1 MTLALPLSLALAAAG
16 PVAAKPI
23 VLVNHVGYE
32 VTGPKRAVVQGQKG
46 DTVRSCAVVE
56 AGSGAHVAAA
66 TAEPAGAVA
75 RWRDWLYWTVDFSSL
90 SREGTFRVV
99 CGTSRGEA
107 ASWPFAV
114 EPHVLERHTLSDV
127 LYYVKGQRSSG
138 LIDEAD
144 RRLRL
149 EGRSDRTVD
158 AHGGW
163 YDATGDYGK
172 HLSHLSYST
181 YFNPQQIPLTA
192 WALLRAYDLMQRRS
206 EPLFRQYLRRLL
218 DEAAWGAD
226 YLVRVK
232 APGGSFYR
240 SVSAPGPA
248 KRPDDRRIAREARAM
263 AVKTTRE
270 QESFVGAAAPPAVDD
285 WAYLSGFRAG
295 GGVAIAALA
304 QAALWQAPGE
314 RRGDYLQAA
323 EEAWAFLAANNER
336 LTNDGREN
344 IVDDYCALLGAT
356 ELFRATRKPEYK
368 AAADA
373 RAAALMARLAPRPQA
388 YWRADDKDR
397 PFFHAVDAGLPVAA
411 LVAYLEIADEPQ
423 RARVL
428 DAVRASLEWELAV
441 SSEVPNPFGY
451 ARQLVQTKAGVR
463 DTRFFFPHDTETAPW
478 WQGEDAR
485 IASLAYAA
493 RAALPYF
500 ESDAAFAGRLRR
512 YAQDQL
518 DWILGRNPFDASLL
532 QGSGRNNPP
541 YRFFDSLEYT
551 NAPGGIVNGITAG
564 FADAQ
569 GIDFNLPY
577 SVTGADH
584 DWRWGEQW
592 LPHATW
598 YLLAL
603 AAGAPPPPPSDGR
616 VIIGY
621 VFAKDQLIDPTTIAA
636 DKLTHINYA
645 FANIRDGRV
654 VEGFARDAENYKVL
668 TGLRAR
674 NPKLRILVS
683 VGGWTWSGGF
693 SDAVLTAESR
703 REFVQSAVDFVRRHD
718 LDGFDVDWEYPGLPG
733 YANVNRPAD
742 KKNFT
747 LVMAELRAALDK
759 EGAARG
765 RKYLLTFAAGASSDF
780 LAHTEMDAV
789 APFVDYVNLMT
800 YDFRE
805 AEGDP
810 VAGHHSNLYAHP
822 GDPDRM
828 SADRAVREFLVAGVP
843 AAKLVL
849 GVPFYGRAWGEVNP
863 EHDGLYQPGGPIKE
877 RIETHYGD
885 LATLTSQPGWVR
897 RWDALAQAPFLWN
910 PERRIWIGYDDPE
923 SLRVKSRY
931 IREHGLAGAMF
942 WEYTADPTGALLGTL
957 FDGLRG
963 GAAAPR

>member
-1 MTLALPLSLALAAAG
+1 
-16 PVAAKPI
+16 
-23 VLVNHVGYE
+23 
-32 VTGPKRAVVQGQKG
+32 
-46 DTVRSCAVVE
+46 
-56 AGSGAHVAAA
+56 
-66 TAEPAGAVA
+66 
-75 RWRDWLYWTVDFSSL
+75 
-90 SREGTFRVV
+90 
-99 CGTSRGEA
+99 
-107 ASWPFAV
+107 
-114 EPHVLERHTLSDV
+114 
-127 LYYVKGQRSSG
+127 
-138 LIDEAD
+138 
-144 RRLRL
+144 
-149 EGRSDRTVD
+149 
-158 AHGGW
+158 
-163 YDATGDYGK
+163 
-172 HLSHLSYST
+172 
-181 YFNPQQIPLTA
+181 
-192 WALLRAYDLMQRRS
+192 
-206 EPLFRQYLRRLL
+206 
-218 DEAAWGAD
+218 
-226 YLVRVK
+226 
-232 APGGSFYR
+232 
-240 SVSAPGPA
+240 
-248 KRPDDRRIAREARAM
+248 
-263 AVKTTRE
+263 
-270 QESFVGAAAPPAVDD
+270 
-285 WAYLSGFRAG
+285 
-295 GGVAIAALA
+295 
-304 QAALWQAPGE
+304 
-314 RRGDYLQAA
+314 
-323 EEAWAFLAANNER
+323 
-336 LTNDGREN
+336 
-344 IVDDYCALLGAT
+344 
-356 ELFRATRKPEYK
+356 
-368 AAADA
+368 
-373 RAAALMARLAPRPQA
+373 
-388 YWRADDKDR
+388 
-397 PFFHAVDAGLPVAA
+397 
-411 LVAYLEIADEPQ
+411 
-423 RARVL
+423 
-428 DAVRASLEWELAV
+428 
-441 SSEVPNPFGY
+441 VPNPFGY

-621 VFAKDQLIDPTTIAA
+621 VFAKDQVIDPTTIAA

-674 NPKLRILVS
+674 NPKLKILVS

-703 REFVQSAVDFVRRHD
+703 REFVQSAVDFVSRHD

-747 LVMAELRAALDK
+747 AVMAELRAALDK

-805 AEGDP
+805 AEGEP
-810 VAGHHSNLYAHP
+810 LAGHHSNLYTHP

-863 EHDGLYQPGGPIKE
+863 EHDGLYQPGGPLKE
-877 RIETHYGD
+877 RIATHYGD

-897 RWDALAQAPFLWN
+897 RWDTLAQAPFLWSA
-910 PERRIWIGYDDPE
+910 ERRIWISYEDPE

-957 FDGLRG
+957 FEGLRG